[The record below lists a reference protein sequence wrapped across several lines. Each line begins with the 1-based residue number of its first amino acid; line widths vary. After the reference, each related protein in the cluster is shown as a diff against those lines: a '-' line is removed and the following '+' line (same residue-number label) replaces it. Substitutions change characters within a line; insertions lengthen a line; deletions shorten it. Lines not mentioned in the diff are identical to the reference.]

1 MIPTYQIFIENSEEL
16 QIALVTTPAIEESFL
31 FFGSERM
38 LKFDSYKKIISGPVL
53 VPNLKI
59 YRNQPEEHYVFYDEE
74 NVVKSAQ
81 LFFKN
86 GMKFNYKHTSE
97 ELPIEIFESYLTKE
111 DNEWE
116 NLPKNSWIVSA
127 KVLSDEVFED
137 ILSGNLQGFSF
148 QGLYSYSPKI
158 EEFNKIKEKN
168 MEKTLKEK
176 LFDAINS
183 IFFNETEEVKE
194 VVDQVEETTEQI
206 EEEFEQVESL
216 EVQSVVEEVVDIAEN
231 VVEEAPTGT
240 LTIEEVKALMESVKE
255 EIMMKV
261 QEMVA
266 PMTEQMSKVNEKV
279 EEFSKQPITESVKV
293 EEKVTDKMTRAERI
307 IALARK

>member
-31 FFGSERM
+31 FFGSERL
-38 LKFDSYKKIISGPVL
+38 LKFDAKKIISGPVL
-53 VPNLKI
+53 IPHLKI

-74 NVVKSAQ
+74 AVVKSAQ

-111 DNEWE
+111 DNEWG

-127 KVLSDEVFED
+127 KVLSDQVFED
-137 ILSGNLQGFSF
+137 ILSGDLQGFSF

-183 IFFNETEEVKE
+183 IFFNESEEVK
-194 VVDQVEETTEQI
+194 
-206 EEEFEQVESL
+206 EEFEQVESL
-216 EVQSVVEEVVDIAEN
+216 EVQSVVEEVVDIAES

-240 LTIEEVKALMESVKE
+240 LTIEEVKGLLESMKS
-255 EIMMKV
+255 EILTKVSEMIKPVEDKVEDVEGQV
-261 QEMVA
+261 QEFA
-266 PMTEQMSKVNEKV
+266 
-279 EEFSKQPITESVKV
+279 KQPITESVKV
-293 EEKVTDKMTRAERI
+293 EEKVTDKMSRAERI
-307 IALARK
+307 IALSRKK

>member
-1 MIPTYQIFIENSEEL
+1 MIPTYQIFIENSDDL
-16 QIALVTTPAIEESFL
+16 QIAVCKDPAIEENFL
-31 FFGSERM
+31 FFESDKRM
-38 LKFDSYKKIISGPVL
+38 LMFDKYKREISGPVM
-53 VPNLKI
+53 VPHLKI
-59 YRNQPEEHYVFYDEE
+59 YRNQPVEHYVYYDEDTI
-74 NVVKSAQ
+74 VKASQ

-86 GMKFNYKHTSE
+86 GMKFNYKHSTQ
-97 ELPIEIFESYLTKE
+97 ELPIDIYESYLTKE
-111 DNEWE
+111 DKQFG
-116 NLPKNSWIVSA
+116 NLPKGSWIVSA
-127 KVLSDEVFED
+127 KVQDDKIFDEIV
-137 ILSGNLQGFSF
+137 SGDLQGFSF
-148 QGLYSYSPKI
+148 QGLFSYSQ
-158 EEFNKIKEKN
+158 EVEYFEKIKEKN

-183 IFFNETEEVKE
+183 IFFNESEEVKE
-194 VVDQVEETTEQI
+194 EVVEQAK
-206 EEEFEQVESL
+206 EEFEQVESL
-216 EVQSVVEEVVDIAEN
+216 EVQSVVEEVVDIAES

-240 LTIEEVKALMESVKE
+240 LTIEEVKALMESIKE

-279 EEFSKQPITESVKV
+279 EEFAKQPITKSVKV